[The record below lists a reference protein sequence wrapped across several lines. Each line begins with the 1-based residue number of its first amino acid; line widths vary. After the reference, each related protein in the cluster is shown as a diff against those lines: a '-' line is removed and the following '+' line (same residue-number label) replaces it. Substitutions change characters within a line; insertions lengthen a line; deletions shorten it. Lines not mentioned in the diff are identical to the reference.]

1 MSSTNSIEFRDVS
14 VGYPTHKIPT
24 LKEFVVRSVTGR
36 KSKESFWALRG
47 VSLEVKRGETLGI
60 VGRNGAGKS
69 TLLRVA
75 AGIITPTKGETIT
88 YGTIA
93 PLIELGTGFDG
104 ELSGVEN
111 IFFNGALL
119 GRPRAYMKRRLAE
132 IVDFAGLGASLDA
145 PLRTYST
152 GMVARLAFAIA
163 TTIDADVVLLDE
175 ILAVGDATFRERCT
189 ERIGRFRDNGAT
201 ILLVSHDFEAVTE
214 LCERAIWL
222 AEGRIC
228 AAGRTSDVIDQY
240 SRSLHPVAPASVAVA
255 RVDS

>member
-1 MSSTNSIEFRDVS
+1 MSSTVSIEFRDVS

-24 LKEFVVRSVTGR
+24 LKEFVVRTVTGR
-36 KSKESFWALRG
+36 KPKEYFWALRD
-47 VSLEVKRGETLGI
+47 VSLDVKRGEALGI

-75 AGIITPTKGETIT
+75 AGIIPPTKGETST
-88 YGTIA
+88 YGTVA

-104 ELSGVEN
+104 ELSGIEN
-111 IFFNGALL
+111 VFFNGALL
-119 GRPRAYMKRRLAE
+119 GRSRVYMKRRLEE
-132 IVDFAGLGASLDA
+132 IVDFAGLGSSIDA

-175 ILAVGDATFRERCT
+175 ILAVGDASFRERCA

-201 ILLVSHDFEAVTE
+201 IVLVSHDLEAVTE
-214 LCERAIWL
+214 LCERAVWV
-222 AEGRIC
+222 AEGRVRATGR
-228 AAGRTSDVIDQY
+228 AADVIDQY
-240 SRSLHPVAPASVAVA
+240 NRSLHPAASPLVHAGGA
-255 RVDS
+255 E